1 MRSMRILTAGDGGLN
16 GSFWAGFM
24 VVEWALK
31 KRLGF
36 CGYLDNGRQ
45 MVIQMATQ
53 HQWDRYRDRCGDF
66 MVIRSCFSRLS
77 VMHMG
82 I

>member
-1 MRSMRILTAGDGGLN
+1 MD
-16 GSFWAGFM
+16 
-24 VVEWALK
+24 
-31 KRLGF
+31 
-36 CGYLDNGRQ
+36 DNGRQ

-77 VMHMG
+77 VMYMG